1 MHNHPK
7 IISVTPSYLEHCIC
21 MLSTKVMKSHIL
33 LTGLHALF
41 SFAILLYFIPVCSY
55 VVI

>member
-1 MHNHPK
+1 MDNYPK
-7 IISVTPSYLEHCIC
+7 IIHYPFLSGAVYI
-21 MLSTKVMKSHIL
+21 STKVMKSHIL
-33 LTGLHALF
+33 LTGLHALL